1 MALMDRIKV
10 VSYLSMTY
18 EEQIHKIKGIRFKR
32 KVALHDELN
41 KPKKVKRVIGKK
53 KSTKRR
59 AKKTTAAS
67 ALKALQK
74 LPPSA
79 REALMK
85 KLMGD
90 K

>member
-1 MALMDRIKV
+1 MSLMDRIKV
-10 VSYLSMTY
+10 HSYLSMTY
-18 EEQIHKIKGIRFKR
+18 EECIHHIKAIRFKR
-32 KVALHDELN
+32 RVALHDELN
-41 KPKKVKRVIGKK
+41 KPKKVKRAPGKK
-53 KSTKRR
+53 VCKKRS
-59 AKKTTAAS
+59 KKKVTAAS

-79 REALMK
+79 RESLMK